1 MIYNLIKIVFE
12 LLTFS
17 HHHLYKKM
25 STNTKVLKLLLL
37 STCTM
42 QTNEEVNT
50 IIRNNFPSPYNKR
63 GLLDVNDYLL
73 IIFTKR
79 RATFH
84 LELCGKYRDL
94 FIIRPDLVNRTFI
107 NKKLIQKWLFGKQSI
122 WSVELKCFKINRTN
136 VAISMI

>member
-25 STNTKVLKLLLL
+25 STNTKVLKLLL

-50 IIRNNFPSPYNKR
+50 ITRNNFPSPYNKR

-122 WSVELKCFKINRTN
+122 WSVESKCFKINRTN